1 MTLVEKI
8 RLECKKRKMSLAA
21 LERECGFG
29 NGSIRKW
36 DTSPTSHERLAKVA
50 AVLGIS
56 VSDLFEEPTENEK
69 IPTETTMGEGK
80 KALIDLCS
88 TLNEDEAESMLKL
101 IEVALAA
108 VRNNKNG

>member
-50 AVLGIS
+50 SVLEIS
-56 VSDLFEEPTENEK
+56 VSDLFEEPTEKEKSPATNE
-69 IPTETTMGEGK
+69 GD
-80 KALIDLCS
+80 KALEEFNLLFS
-88 TLNEDEAESMLKL
+88 QLSPEQQERE
-101 IEVALAA
+101 LAYLRSLLTDA
-108 VRNNKNG
+108 NK